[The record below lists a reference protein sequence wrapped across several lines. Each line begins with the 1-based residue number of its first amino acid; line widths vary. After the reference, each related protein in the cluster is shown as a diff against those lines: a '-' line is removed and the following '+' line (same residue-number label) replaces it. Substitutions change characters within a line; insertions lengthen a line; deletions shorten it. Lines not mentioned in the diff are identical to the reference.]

1 MRSLYTCTQIQIY
14 RRNRRFFPTSLY
26 RRLNSESSTCVC
38 VCVFVFV
45 CVCVCGQ
52 ILSWYLQDED
62 TFTRIIKAERV
73 VFAAIGFDVQI
84 FTGLSLAHRV
94 RFRLSLDPGLVFT
107 AILSVCS

>member
-1 MRSLYTCTQIQIY
+1 M
-14 RRNRRFFPTSLY
+14 
-26 RRLNSESSTCVC
+26 
-38 VCVFVFV
+38 FVFV
-45 CVCVCGQ
+45 CVCVCCQ

-94 RFRLSLDPGLVFT
+94 RFRLSLDPGSRFGVYCNPERLFLADNGYEHVFVYFSH
-107 AILSVCS
+107 LFE